1 MSATIGSVCVCAA
14 PVVWREWVRIKRA
27 AWFLVTI
34 STEHRRRC
42 NRRTHGDTHQHMD
55 ADITEKRRV
64 WFINLPLVVFITDSV
79 CVSVCVKCAHLYV
92 IVNELKEE
100 VWPGSVWE
108 ESDTLW
114 PSATYFSLAVLRLHL
129 FHSAWCHFSFAFAL
143 FQASSFLFNSPCF
156 LSSSAVPLRIF
167 YSHWDSTWPNSIPSA
182 GSQSKEVPG
191 AYKSCQQTHK
201 EFAGEMLVVW
211 LLFPLGGEKFSK
223 HFSPSTTK
231 RLIQILEIL
240 KILALLSW
248 KVKTK
253 KQSFCL
259 CFINLKGKSHV

>member
-34 STEHRRRC
+34 STVHRRRC

-55 ADITEKRRV
+55 ADIMEKRRV

-129 FHSAWCHFSFAFAL
+129 SYLSLMSL
-143 FQASSFLFNSPCF
+143 FFCIWLYFKRLYSFLT
-156 LSSSAVPLRIF
+156 LLVSSAV
-167 YSHWDSTWPNSIPSA
+167 A
-182 GSQSKEVPG
+182 
-191 AYKSCQQTHK
+191 
-201 EFAGEMLVVW
+201 
-211 LLFPLGGEKFSK
+211 LFHSGFFTPTETAHG
-223 HFSPSTTK
+223 
-231 RLIQILEIL
+231 QILFHQLEANPKKCLERTRAASKRTKSLPVKCWLYGSCFPWEEKSSLNIFLLQLQKDWL
-240 KILALLSW
+240 KSW
-248 KVKTK
+248 KFWKYWLYFLEK
-253 KQSFCL
+253 
-259 CFINLKGKSHV
+259 